1 MTVLEKRVKEQLVL
15 TASEIVNAT
24 KGSLVSGNPVTS
36 VTGFSIDT
44 RTISNGD
51 LFLAIKGA
59 RYDGHTFVEQAIA
72 RGACG
77 AVVSDASI
85 KTLDVNGRTPIL
97 VHVENT
103 VLALQSIAASV
114 RRRSGAKVV
123 AITGSVGKTTTKEA
137 IASILEGQ
145 FEVFRNA
152 GNFNN
157 HIGLPLSLLELCRRP
172 DVAVME
178 LGMNHSGE
186 ISVLVALAEPELRV
200 WTNVSEVHS
209 EFFSSVDDIADAKAE
224 LLEGVTSETKV
235 FANANDAR
243 VMARV
248 ERSAGKVITFGID
261 TDADVMAYSV
271 RDRGLKGMEADLR
284 TSVGETRIETSL
296 LGRGGLANVIASVA
310 VALELGVPLSDVVR
324 RAEKLSQPTGRGQIS
339 HLSNGVAVVDDS
351 YNSSP
356 AALRNLL
363 DTVRHAEWS
372 GRRVAVFGEM
382 LELGS
387 KSIELH
393 RSCGRAAAEA
403 GLDYLVT
410 IGGDPVRAL
419 SDAAV
424 IYGLPETAV
433 THVSDSEAA
442 ADLLMRLIV
451 PGDMVLVKGSRGIK
465 TERIVERL
473 RMEFA

>member
-1 MTVLEKRVKEQLVL
+1 MTILEKRVVGQLVL
-15 TASEIVNAT
+15 TASEIANT
-24 KGSLVSGNPVTS
+24 TSGSLVSGNPVTP

-51 LFLAIKGA
+51 LFLAIKGE
-59 RYDGHTFVEQAIA
+59 RYDGHAFVRQAIS

-77 AVVSDASI
+77 AVVSDTSI
-85 KTLDVNGRTPIL
+85 KTLDSDGQIPIL

-114 RRRSGAKVV
+114 RRRSGTKVV

-137 IASILEGQ
+137 IASLLEGE

-157 HIGLPLSLLELCRRP
+157 HIGLPLSLLELRRRP

-178 LGMNHSGE
+178 LGMSHSGE

-224 LLEGVTSETKV
+224 LLKGVTPETKV

-248 ERSAGKVITFGID
+248 ERSSGRVITFGID
-261 TDADVMAYSV
+261 TDADVMAHSV

-284 TSVGETRIETSL
+284 TSVGETRIKTSL
-296 LGRGGLANVIASVA
+296 LGRGGLANIIASVA

-324 RAEKLSQPTGRGQIS
+324 RAAKLSHPPGRGQIS
-339 HLSNGVAVVDDS
+339 HLSNGVAVIDDS

-356 AALRNLL
+356 AALIILL

-382 LELGS
+382 LELGT
-387 KSIELH
+387 KSTELH

-403 GLDYLVT
+403 GLDHLVT

-424 IYGLPETAV
+424 VCGLSETAV
-433 THVSDSEAA
+433 THVSDSQAA
-442 ADLLMRLIV
+442 ADLLMRLIL

>member
-1 MTVLEKRVKEQLVL
+1 MTVLEERVKEQLVL
-15 TASEIVNAT
+15 TASEIANVTNGT
-24 KGSLVSGNPVTS
+24 LVSGNPVTS

-44 RTISNGD
+44 RTISTGD

-59 RYDGHTFVEQAIA
+59 RYDGHTFVEQAIV

-85 KTLDVNGRTPIL
+85 KTLDVAGRTPIL
-97 VHVENT
+97 IHVENT
-103 VLALQSIAASV
+103 VIALQSIAVSV
-114 RRRSGAKVV
+114 RRRSGTKVV

-178 LGMNHSGE
+178 LGMSHSGE

-243 VMARV
+243 VMERV
-248 ERSAGKVITFGID
+248 KRSAGEVITFGID
-261 TDADVMAYSV
+261 TDADVMACSV

-339 HLSNGVAVVDDS
+339 HLSNGVALVDDS

-363 DTVRHAEWS
+363 DTVRHTEWS

-410 IGGDPVRAL
+410 IGGDSVRAL

-465 TERIVERL
+465 TERIVQRL